1 MTKLRVHNLGFIGY
15 SSAMTSPEKLLVAA
29 LTLALVS
36 CSGPGRGL
44 SEEERFFVNNV
55 KPILEQNCLA
65 CHTTTTNPSR
75 LNLSTPEALHGARG
89 GKRFIVSGH
98 PEQSLLIAAV
108 SRKGGHPQVMPAM
121 DLSLT
126 EDQIAVLREWIQG
139 GANWPS
145 GPEGRLVP
153 KANPER

>member
-1 MTKLRVHNLGFIGY
+1 MSSCDLMLVSVLALG
-15 SSAMTSPEKLLVAA
+15 
-29 LTLALVS
+29 LVS
-36 CSGPGRGL
+36 CSGPGAGV
-44 SEEERFFVNNV
+44 SEEERFFVKEV

-65 CHTTTTNPSR
+65 CHSTTTNPSR

-89 GKRFIVSGH
+89 GKKFIVPGS
-98 PEQSLLIAAV
+98 PEESLLIAAV

-126 EDQIAVLREWIQG
+126 EDQIGVLREWIEA
-139 GANWPS
+139 GAAWPT

-153 KANPER
+153 KASTER